1 MNAHVSAHEIGHCIG
16 LRHTDWFS
24 RQSCGSNQS
33 EGTAGVGAVLIP
45 GTPSGYDAT
54 SYMRACFSGSE
65 TGAFNSNDIT
75 ALNYLY

>member
-1 MNAHVSAHEIGHCIG
+1 MRAGLQAAINRYNNLGLAFTFTLTFRSAHEIRHCIG

-45 GTPSGYDAT
+45 MELPSGYDAT
-54 SYMRACFSGSE
+54 
-65 TGAFNSNDIT
+65 
-75 ALNYLY
+75 YLI